1 MNIHC
6 VLCRL
11 IFHGYRKPIE
21 YSNLWSL
28 NPEDR
33 SDFVGPEF
41 EKEWE
46 KELKK
51 AGLVDVCVCVC
62 VCV

>member
-1 MNIHC
+1 MSVPYI
-6 VLCRL
+6 LCRL
-11 IFHGYRKPIE
+11 IFHGYRKAIE

-51 AGLVDVCVCVC
+51 AG
-62 VCV
+62 